1 MTGTFRHEFPV
12 GTPATPGSRRES
24 RLAAELAPHRPPP
37 PASASLASVSGD
49 TGSVSKL
56 TALYGLGQVPHW

>member
-24 RLAAELAPHRPPP
+24 RLAAELAPHS
-37 PASASLASVSGD
+37 PAPVSASLASVSGD

-56 TALYGLGQVPHW
+56 TALYGLGQVPRW